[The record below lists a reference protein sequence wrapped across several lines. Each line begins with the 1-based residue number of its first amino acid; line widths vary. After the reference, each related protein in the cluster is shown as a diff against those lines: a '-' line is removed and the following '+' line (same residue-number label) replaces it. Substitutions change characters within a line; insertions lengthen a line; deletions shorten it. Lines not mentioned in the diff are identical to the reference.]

1 MKIVVIT
8 ILLELILV
16 ISLSAQKYTFTNIMG
31 EFKNSSTVQIVK
43 SSEID
48 NLTFENLGEGVKM
61 TDSKES
67 QILQFSH
74 MEDNLYVYT
83 VLNHKSIVKSNT
95 KLSLLSKGTPGKIIV
110 YLINTPIIL
119 TYTLIN

>member
-1 MKIVVIT
+1 MKT
-8 ILLELILV
+8 ILIELILLFT
-16 ISLSAQKYTFTNIMG
+16 LSAQKYTFTNISG
-31 EFKNSSTVQIVK
+31 EFKNSSTGQIVK

-48 NLTFENLGEGVKM
+48 NLTFENLGEGVYKM

-74 MEDNLYVYT
+74 MEDDLYVYT
-83 VLNHKSIVKSNT
+83 VIDHKSIVKSTT
-95 KLSLLSKGTPGKIIV
+95 KLSLLAKGTPGKIIV
-110 YLINTPIIL
+110 YLIDTPITL